1 VSRGYQRLLRLT
13 PRQLRQRHGAEMTEL
28 FSAALAEARTRGAL
42 SAAQVWIR
50 AAADVAAAWPRELC
64 RRRRQRGR
72 IGIPH
77 QGRPIMIGSDIR
89 FAVRSLSRQKFATG
103 LVLAMLAIGIAA
115 NVAVF
120 SIVNGLFLRPFPF
133 DNPERLVFFNEKAPK
148 WNLDIVG
155 INYPDF
161 VQWRQDQKL
170 FEAIALW
177 ITDSLNLADGSGAE
191 RISAAAVTHDLD
203 EVLGVRPVIG
213 RMFTPEEDAP
223 AGAYVTVIG
232 HGLWLE
238 RFGGSPSALGK
249 TLKLSGRAHTI
260 IGVLPREADTFPG
273 DAKLWVPLRGDPN
286 QEGQSYSF
294 NGVGRLKPGVTIEQ
308 GEADLLRAHQPV
320 WDKSDKDKVV
330 SPFVQSLREIAV
342 RDFRTAASTLSVA
355 VGLLLAVACAN
366 VAAVMLARALA
377 RRREMGIRVAVGASR
392 WRLLRQLFVENLLL
406 AAIGGALGLGLGQW
420 GIRAIVQ
427 QLPDQAPPWATFGLD
442 ARVMAFAVLSSVITV
457 LFFGWAPAL
466 HAVRGDLRSSMN
478 NVANAAI
485 TSPGGRRT
493 LRCLV
498 AGEFALATLLIIG
511 GGLLFRAYD
520 RVRHVDPGFTPQGVL
535 TFTISLPQATYPDNP
550 KRLAFWDRVEQRLA
564 EMPGVRS
571 IGLVNCP
578 PFGCHWGSFYAA
590 EGMPPR
596 GAQEANPV
604 VLNRIS
610 SSTYFPTMGIRLK
623 SGRFFDAQDGRR
635 GANEERVVII
645 NETFAKTFFPGV
657 ENPVGRRIRSTGN
670 NAPWNRVVGYVED
683 VKHYGLER
691 PMRPG
696 VYWPL
701 AQRPIETVAVTI
713 KTDGDPNALVSGARA
728 AMRELDPE
736 LPLFRVRTME
746 EALKQTL
753 AVRTTYSWM
762 LAIFAMT
769 ALLLALGGTY
779 GVSSYLVTQRT
790 REIGIRVALG
800 ARRGDIVQGVL
811 RTSLAV
817 ALVGVIAGLGASLG
831 LSRWLESLLF
841 GVNPTDALILTSATG
856 VLMVSALVA
865 NVLPARRAARV
876 DPMTSL
882 RAE

>member
-623 SGRFFDAQDGRR
+623 SGRFFDTQDGRR

-841 GVNPTDALILTSATG
+841 GVNPTDALILSSATG